1 MLLRIH
7 LSVQVVL
14 VDVQIAD
21 LRARLVHAVEVVGLG
36 VLCRSLCL
44 QALLTILIQWRM
56 KLIERQ

>member
-36 VLCRSLCL
+36 VPCRSLCL
-44 QALLTILIQWRM
+44 QALLTILI
-56 KLIERQ
+56 